1 MLQSHSLKSETTMAF
16 SILQTLSEHE
26 GVDSNSKYVIKVLQ
40 HEQEVK
46 WQNKPV
52 KHHVE
57 YIPHPTTVLPSA

>member
-1 MLQSHSLKSETTMAF
+1 MAF